1 MLDPIEMLA
10 DCIFRFEGYFP
21 PGSNV
26 GGTKG
31 STSWRNR
38 NPGNL
43 RPSFDFQTRDDKNYR
58 TFPTLDC
65 GWAVLRED
73 IKTKVNGQSIHKL
86 TPAST
91 LTDFFNIYAPA
102 LDKNDPEQYS
112 RQVAIWLSEIY
123 NIQVLPTSTL
133 KKIMELGK

>member
-1 MLDPIEMLA
+1 MNPIEALA
-10 DCIFRFEGYFP
+10 DCIFQFEGYFR
-21 PGSNV
+21 PGSSV
-26 GGTKG
+26 GGVKG

-43 RPSFDFQTRDDKNYR
+43 RPTSTAQLADEKGYR
-58 TFPTLDC
+58 IFISLAE
-65 GWAVLRED
+65 GWNALLND
-73 IKTKVNGQSIHKL
+73 IQAKVIFGTHGI

-112 RQVAIWLSEIY
+112 RQVALWLTKIY
-123 NIQVLPTSTL
+123 NAQVMPTTTL
-133 KKIMELGK
+133 KEIMELGK